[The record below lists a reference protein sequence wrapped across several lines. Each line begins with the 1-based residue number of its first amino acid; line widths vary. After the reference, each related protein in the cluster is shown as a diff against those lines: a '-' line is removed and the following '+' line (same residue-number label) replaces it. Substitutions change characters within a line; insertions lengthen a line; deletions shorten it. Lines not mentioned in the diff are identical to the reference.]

1 MLEYLTSNL
10 HQKHARVVVTGGAG
24 FIGSHT
30 VDRLLEE
37 GKHVTVLDDLSRGK
51 PENINRHKGKKNFS
65 FVHGDIRNMHIVKK
79 ALKDADAI
87 IHLAALANV
96 KQSFDNPHLCN
107 EINIQGTLN
116 LLQASLD
123 SSIELF
129 IYASSAAVYG
139 HPEKLPIREDHPLKP
154 LSPYGISKMA
164 AESYTQLFH
173 KEFGLGVVSLRY
185 FNVYGPRQTHNQY
198 AGVITKFLDS
208 MKNNSPLRV
217 FGDGRQSR
225 DFINIKDVV
234 EAHLL
239 VLTQEVVGETF
250 NIGTGTATTIN
261 KLAAILLQTGNKTSL
276 KIVHTAPQ
284 KGDIR
289 NSIADIS
296 KAKEKLHF
304 IPSAHIKEGLK
315 ELADSY
321 QVRARYHTCS
331 RQT

>member
-1 MLEYLTSNL
+1 MSNL
-10 HQKHARVVVTGGAG
+10 QQKHTRVVVTGGAG

-37 GKHVTVLDDLSRGK
+37 GRHVTVLDDLSGGK

-79 ALKDADAI
+79 TLKDADAV

-96 KQSFDNPHLCN
+96 KQSFENPHLCN

-123 SSIELF
+123 SSIEIF

-139 HPEKLPIREDHPLKP
+139 DPKKLPIREDHPLKP

-173 KEFGLGVVSLRY
+173 KEFGLDTASLRY

-198 AGVITKFLDS
+198 AGVITKFLENI
-208 MKNNSPLRV
+208 KNNRPLRV

-234 EAHLL
+234 EAH
-239 VLTQEVVGETF
+239 VLALSQKVGGEAF

-261 KLAAILLQTGNKTSL
+261 ELATTLLQITNKTSL
-276 KIVHTAPQ
+276 KIFHTTPQ
-284 KGDIR
+284 KGDIGK
-289 NSIADIS
+289 SIADIS
-296 KAKEKLHF
+296 KAKEKLRF
-304 IPSAHIKEGLK
+304 FPSVSLKEGLRN
-315 ELADSY
+315 LTTSI
-321 QVRARYHTCS
+321 
-331 RQT
+331 